1 MSTPAI
7 SSAHGTHTG
16 VASIETGAKITPVRN
31 DSRRDSAVGEARS
44 SFPQEKISN
53 SEIGVP
59 ANAPPIE
66 IHDFDMLIIGAGISG
81 INMAYR
87 YQESFPKRR
96 YVVLEQR
103 ENMGGTWDLMRYPG
117 IRSDSDLYTFGF
129 AWRPWPEK
137 IPIAEGGAI
146 LKYMKESAAQYGID
160 KNILFQHKV
169 KESNWSSRE
178 QAWTVKVDVTDGQSG
193 KTSVKHFRG
202 KFMVLGTG

>member
-1 MSTPAI
+1 MSAPAFLT
-7 SSAHGTHTG
+7 AHGAHNG
-16 VASIETGAKITPVRN
+16 VASIETGAKPMPARN
-31 DSRRDSAVGEARS
+31 ISRQDFAVEEHTISLPR
-44 SFPQEKISN
+44 EKIS
-53 SEIGVP
+53 SSKSDVP
-59 ANAPPIE
+59 TDAPPIK

-87 YQESFPKRR
+87 YQESFPKGR

-178 QAWTVKVDVTDGQSG
+178 QAWTVRVDVIDGQSG
-193 KTSVKHFRG
+193 RTSVKHFRG
-202 KFMVLGTG
+202 QFMVLGTG